1 MTSSWPSYE
10 NFSPENPAKSLY
22 LMLLSV
28 YITCLMTHCH
38 DPLTSAPHFHLPVGS
53 SLLSHTF
60 PCVPFCWANITAST
74 IKTITSETNTS
85 RIRNAFAR
93 LMKYPGVSLRLYTGW
108 YSMSLVSMLQGWTS
122 DLTESTKNPSPAKLE
137 LRVFS
142 YQWPRDKWSRVNKWS
157 ERCRLTVIYFLL
169 MRLSIVLIRF
179 FFQYP
184 LPKVVVQSCS
194 EKWRKNVWGLG
205 RERATA
211 AAAAVTQF
219 CDWSIWRPASFG
231 KLWWVLSVCGKLEQ
245 AVRKKGRER
254 VAIFSPH
261 FSQEAVHGLSSPEKC
276 SPGFSQNP

>member
-1 MTSSWPSYE
+1 
-10 NFSPENPAKSLY
+10 
-22 LMLLSV
+22 MLLSV

-38 DPLTSAPHFHLPVGS
+38 DPLTSAPHFHLPMGS

-74 IKTITSETNTS
+74 IKTITSETNAS
-85 RIRNAFAR
+85 RMSNAFAR

-194 EKWRKNVWGLG
+194 EKWR
-205 RERATA
+205 
-211 AAAAVTQF
+211 
-219 CDWSIWRPASFG
+219 
-231 KLWWVLSVCGKLEQ
+231 
-245 AVRKKGRER
+245 
-254 VAIFSPH
+254 
-261 FSQEAVHGLSSPEKC
+261 EKC
-276 SPGFSQNP
+276 VGAGEREGNSSSSGSNTVLWLIDLETSLFRQVVSVVSLRKAQAGSEEKGEGEGRYFFTALLPGSCPRAILSWNMFSWL

>member
-108 YSMSLVSMLQGWTS
+108 YSISLVSMLQGWTS

-142 YQWPRDKWSRVNKWS
+142 YQWPRDKWWRVNKWS

-179 FFQYP
+179 FFSIFCS
-184 LPKVVVQSCS
+184 KGSSAVVQW
-194 EKWRKNVWGLG
+194 K
-205 RERATA
+205 
-211 AAAAVTQF
+211 VTQK
-219 CDWSIWRPASFG
+219 CVGAGEREGNSSSSG
-231 KLWWVLSVCGKLEQ
+231 SSTVLWLIDLETSLFRQVVSVVSL
-245 AVRKKGRER
+245 RKARAGSKEKGEGKGRYFFTALLPGSFPR
-254 VAIFSPH
+254 AILSWKMFSW
-261 FSQEAVHGLSSPEKC
+261 L
-276 SPGFSQNP
+276 